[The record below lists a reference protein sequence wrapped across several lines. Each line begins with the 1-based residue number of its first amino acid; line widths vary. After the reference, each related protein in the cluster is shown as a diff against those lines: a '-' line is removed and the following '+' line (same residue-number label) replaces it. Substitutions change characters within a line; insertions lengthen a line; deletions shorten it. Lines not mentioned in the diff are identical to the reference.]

1 MLEKNPDTVK
11 VVFKNFP
18 LRSHKYAV
26 PAAIAALAAGHQG
39 KFWEFH
45 DELFKIYKKINDKKI
60 NEIAQNL
67 ALNMPEFQ
75 ESIKD
80 PEIMRLVRND
90 MQEGRRIGIRGVP
103 SVYINGKKF
112 KGRQLQDYQMAI
124 DKELSKVGSN

>member
-11 VVFKNFP
+11 VVYKNFP

-67 ALNMPEFQ
+67 ALNMSEFQ

-80 PEIMRLVRND
+80 PDIMRLVRDD

-124 DKELSKVGSN
+124 DRELKKISDN

>member
-1 MLEKNPDTVK
+1 VLEKNPDTVK

-45 DELFKIYKKINDKKI
+45 DELFKIYKNINDKKI

-67 ALNMPEFQ
+67 ALNMSEFQ
-75 ESIKD
+75 ESIKNPD
-80 PEIMRLVRND
+80 IMRLVRND
-90 MQEGRRIGIRGVP
+90 MQEGMRIGIRGVP

-124 DKELSKVGSN
+124 NKELKKVGGN

>member
-11 VVFKNFP
+11 VVYKNFP

-67 ALNMPEFQ
+67 ALNMSEFQ

-80 PEIMRLVRND
+80 PDIMRLVRDD

-103 SVYINGKKF
+103 SVYIKGKKF

-124 DKELSKVGSN
+124 DRELKKISDN

>member
-1 MLEKNPDTVK
+1 MLEKNPDKVK

-18 LRSHKYAV
+18 LRSHRYAV
-26 PAAIAALAAGHQG
+26 PAAIAALAAGRQG

-45 DELFKIYKKINDKKI
+45 DELFKIYKKINDKNI

-75 ESIKD
+75 QSIKD
-80 PEIMRLVRND
+80 TSIMQRVQDD
-90 MQEGRRIGIRGVP
+90 MQEGMRIGIRGVP

-112 KGRQLQDYQMAI
+112 KGRKLQDFQAVI
-124 DKELSKVGSN
+124 DKELKKYAGN

>member
-11 VVFKNFP
+11 VVYKNFP

-90 MQEGRRIGIRGVP
+90 MQEGMRIGIRGVP

-124 DKELSKVGSN
+124 DKELKKAGGN

>member
-90 MQEGRRIGIRGVP
+90 MQEGMRIGIRGVP

-112 KGRQLQDYQMAI
+112 KGRQLQNYQMAI